1 MDAAALLDGCGISRE
16 QLSREKAKV
25 YQDIADINGE
35 IRAVRKEIS
44 LCQTIR
50 ERTPRM
56 EKDIASSIPK
66 EREVTKEHGKR
77 R

>member
-1 MDAAALLDGCGISRE
+1 MDAARCWTAVAYQGNSSRGKGK
-16 QLSREKAKV
+16 S

-44 LCQTIR
+44 LCQAIR